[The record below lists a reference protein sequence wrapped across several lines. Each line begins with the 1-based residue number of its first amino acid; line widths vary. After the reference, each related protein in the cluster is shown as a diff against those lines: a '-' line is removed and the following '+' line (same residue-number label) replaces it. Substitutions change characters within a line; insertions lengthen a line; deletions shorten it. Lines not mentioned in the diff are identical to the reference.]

1 MDVSGVD
8 QEFCISAN
16 DGQIVDAVEVLPSP
30 NDFEGR
36 QVEKQNDEEGDG
48 DEDDLNGNCYTP
60 ANCMKEGDSNKLSF
74 VSFLKCRKKF
84 K

>member
-1 MDVSGVD
+1 MIQQAVDVSGVD

-36 QVEKQNDEEGDG
+36 QVEKQNDEEGD
-48 DEDDLNGNCYTP
+48 DLNGNCFTP
-60 ANCMKEGDSNKLSF
+60 ANCMKEGTLHID
-74 VSFLKCRKKF
+74 
-84 K
+84 